1 MTTLRLPALVHA
13 AFFCA
18 ALHLLPAPWLG
29 LGSGLGLAQAQQV
42 PPARLLEQF
51 THTGWGALDNG
62 PTDVLNIAQ
71 TSDGWLW
78 LASATGLYR
87 FDGKRFE
94 RMDSIDGN
102 ALLASTVRTL
112 YAPPEGGLWVGYRL
126 GGGISHFLNGQV
138 RHYTAAQ
145 GLPGGAVTSIVRAAD
160 GVIWATARDGLAQ
173 LEGERFVA
181 IGAEAGL
188 PPRRARQVL
197 FDRSGRQ
204 WLAMQGNVYSRPDT
218 RSAFAPAWPRGDL
231 SGLSLAP
238 DGAVWASDV
247 DRYYRLAP
255 AEPDGK
261 QAPRPA
267 LRGNGMF
274 YDRDGNMWLF
284 RAGGVERRPAGHP
297 GSSGTR
303 QYRPLDRQLDQ
314 HDSQQQGQQQGQQ
327 QDLNGGLPQSFLQD
341 QEGNVWIGTSA
352 GLNRF
357 RRNRL
362 LTLPLNVNFN
372 HPAIAPGPNGG
383 IWAGDRA
390 GALRTLTAGGEH
402 RDVLPHKVSALYRDP
417 DGVLWAGN
425 DSAVWRL
432 PANGGRA
439 ERTALPAEAQSYEVQ
454 AMSRAAGGGLW
465 VSVVKAGLYLLKDG
479 QWLRNGGLGELPG
492 PSDQFPTTLAG
503 GDDGALWA
511 GYIRNR
517 VMRISGGEVSSFSLE
532 QGLDVGTVLTLYRHG
547 KHIWAGGER
556 GVAWF
561 DGGRFHPLHG
571 RNGEAFR
578 GVSGVVRTA
587 DGDLWLFGMEGLSH
601 IAADQVDQAMRQP
614 GHEADYERFDAHDG
628 LLGAASQL
636 RPMPSLVMS
645 DDGLLWMSSA
655 NRINWIDPSRIAR
668 NPVPPAVLVQGLA
681 IGERL
686 YAPLPGLE
694 LPKSAS
700 SLRIDFTSLNLSM
713 PERVRFRYRLDG
725 VDLDWQ
731 DPGARRQAFYTN
743 LDAGN
748 YRFRVMAANEDG
760 VWNPQEAQL
769 AFVIPPTFVQTAWF
783 KLLCV
788 VTALVVLSLLYR
800 LRMRQ
805 VTLQLRARL
814 EERADERE
822 RIARTL
828 HDTFL
833 QSVQGL
839 MLRVQTLHKRLPA
852 GGDASVLVEKI
863 LCQADTVLE
872 EGRNQV
878 SGLRSVQLYQNDLQ
892 RLFGDLGQQL
902 REQHAA
908 GFALIVTGQPATLA
922 QAAGEHLYHIGREAL
937 NNAFRHANAGRIEL
951 ELGFGA
957 DHVTLQ
963 VRDDGAG
970 IDEQVLAAGARPGHW
985 GLIGMRERAV
995 KIDAALELWSRP
1007 GMGTSVRVTAPA
1019 AAVYDQHRRPGA
1031 LRRWWAREA
1040 A

>member
-160 GVIWATARDGLAQ
+160 GVIWATARDGLAR

-188 PPRRARQVL
+188 PPRRTRQVL
-197 FDRSGRQ
+197 FDSSGRQ
-204 WLAMQGNVYSRPDT
+204 WLAMQGNVYSRADT

-284 RAGGVERRPAGHP
+284 RAGGVERRLAGHP

-303 QYRPLDRQLDQ
+303 QYRPLDRQMNQ

-465 VSVVKAGLYLLKDG
+465 VSVVKRRPVPAQGWTMAAQRRPGRAAGTI
-479 QWLRNGGLGELPG
+479 RPI
-492 PSDQFPTTLAG
+492 SDHAG
-503 GDDGALWA
+503 GRRRWRAMGRLYPQSCRCASTDGRSLLW
-511 GYIRNR
+511 RR
-517 VMRISGGEVSSFSLE
+517 E
-532 QGLDVGTVLTLYRHG
+532 QGLDIGTVLTLYQHG
-547 KHIWAGGER
+547 EQLWAGGER

-561 DGGRFHPLHG
+561 DGDRFHPLHG
-571 RNGEAFR
+571 RNGESFR
-578 GVSGVVRTA
+578 GVSGIARTA
-587 DGDLWLFGMEGLSH
+587 RGDLWLFGMEGLSH
-601 IAADQVDQAMRQP
+601 IAADQV
-614 GHEADYERFDAHDG
+614 
-628 LLGAASQL
+628 
-636 RPMPSLVMS
+636 
-645 DDGLLWMSSA
+645 
-655 NRINWIDPSRIAR
+655 AR
-668 NPVPPAVLVQGLA
+668 RCGSPAT
-681 IGERL
+681 RSTT
-686 YAPLPGLE
+686 
-694 LPKSAS
+694 SAS
-700 SLRIDFTSLNLSM
+700 T
-713 PERVRFRYRLDG
+713 
-725 VDLDWQ
+725 
-731 DPGARRQAFYTN
+731 
-743 LDAGN
+743 
-748 YRFRVMAANEDG
+748 
-760 VWNPQEAQL
+760 
-769 AFVIPPTFVQTAWF
+769 PTTAY
-783 KLLCV
+783 L
-788 VTALVVLSLLYR
+788 
-800 LRMRQ
+800 
-805 VTLQLRARL
+805 
-814 EERADERE
+814 
-822 RIARTL
+822 
-828 HDTFL
+828 
-833 QSVQGL
+833 
-839 MLRVQTLHKRLPA
+839 
-852 GGDASVLVEKI
+852 
-863 LCQADTVLE
+863 
-872 EGRNQV
+872 
-878 SGLRSVQLYQNDLQ
+878 
-892 RLFGDLGQQL
+892 
-902 REQHAA
+902 
-908 GFALIVTGQPATLA
+908 
-922 QAAGEHLYHIGREAL
+922 
-937 NNAFRHANAGRIEL
+937 
-951 ELGFGA
+951 
-957 DHVTLQ
+957 
-963 VRDDGAG
+963 
-970 IDEQVLAAGARPGHW
+970 ARPRNCG
-985 GLIGMRERAV
+985 RC
-995 KIDAALELWSRP
+995 
-1007 GMGTSVRVTAPA
+1007 
-1019 AAVYDQHRRPGA
+1019 HR
-1031 LRRWWAREA
+1031 W
-1040 A
+1040 